1 MATCSNCETKL
12 ISEDP
17 ADTFCRKCGQVVFA
31 DEKLEKWMTTQMD
44 KEVITWLSS
53 ANYLL
58 SSKGTGSEERRQ
70 KYREWLAQDH
80 IQFGGDM
87 NILADLKRTITQCK
101 TTILLDKKIE
111 SQKIFLQW
119 LSELKKKEDI
129 TDAHIDRV
137 LYMFLVEDELRHRG
151 IEPKLVGVDE
161 DDPYI
166 NRLLEN

>member
-1 MATCSNCETKL
+1 MATCSNCETEL

-58 SSKGTGSEERRQ
+58 SSKDTESEEKRQ
-70 KYREWLAQDH
+70 KYREGLLKYH
-80 IQFGGDM
+80 IQFGGDID
-87 NILADLKRTITQCK
+87 ILADLKRTITQSN
-101 TTILLDKKIE
+101 TTVLLDKKIE

-119 LSELKKKEDI
+119 ISELKKEEDI
-129 TDAHIDRV
+129 TDEHIDRV
-137 LYMFLVEDELRHRG
+137 TYMFLIEDELRNRG
-151 IEPKLVGVDE
+151 WSPMMTESDRKNIRD
-161 DDPYI
+161 
-166 NRLLEN
+166 

>member
-1 MATCSNCETKL
+1 MATCSNCETEL

-58 SSKGTGSEERRQ
+58 ISKDTESEEKRQ
-70 KYREWLAQDH
+70 KYREGLLKYH
-80 IQFGGDM
+80 IQFGGD
-87 NILADLKRTITQCK
+87 IDVLADLKRTITQSN
-101 TTILLDKKIE
+101 TTVLLDKKIE

-119 LSELKKKEDI
+119 ISELKKEEDI
-129 TDAHIDRV
+129 TDEHIDRV
-137 LYMFLVEDELRHRG
+137 TYMFLIEDELRNRG
-151 IEPKLVGVDE
+151 WSPMMTESDRKNIRD
-161 DDPYI
+161 
-166 NRLLEN
+166 

>member
-1 MATCSNCETKL
+1 MATCSNCETEL

-58 SSKGTGSEERRQ
+58 SSKDTESEEKRQ
-70 KYREWLAQDH
+70 KYREGLLKYH
-80 IQFGGDM
+80 IQFGGD
-87 NILADLKRTITQCK
+87 IDVLADLKRTITQSN
-101 TTILLDKKIE
+101 TTVLLDKKIE

-119 LSELKKKEDI
+119 ISELKKEEDI
-129 TDAHIDRV
+129 TDEHIDRV
-137 LYMFLVEDELRHRG
+137 TYMFLIEDELRNRG
-151 IEPKLVGVDE
+151 WSHMMTESDRKNIRD
-161 DDPYI
+161 
-166 NRLLEN
+166 

>member
-1 MATCSNCETKL
+1 MATCSNCETEL

-58 SSKGTGSEERRQ
+58 SSKDTESEEKRQ
-70 KYREWLAQDH
+70 KYREGLLKYH
-80 IQFGGDM
+80 IQFGGDID
-87 NILADLKRTITQCK
+87 ILADLKRTITQSN
-101 TTILLDKKIE
+101 TTVLLDKRIE

-119 LSELKKKEDI
+119 ISELKKEEDI
-129 TDAHIDRV
+129 TDEHIDRV
-137 LYMFLVEDELRHRG
+137 TYMFLIEDELRNRG
-151 IEPKLVGVDE
+151 WSHMMTESDRKNIRD
-161 DDPYI
+161 
-166 NRLLEN
+166 

>member
-1 MATCSNCETKL
+1 MATCSNCETEL

-58 SSKGTGSEERRQ
+58 SSKDTESEEKRQ
-70 KYREWLAQDH
+70 KYREGLLKYH
-80 IQFGGDM
+80 IQFGGDID
-87 NILADLKRTITQCK
+87 ILADLKRTITQSN
-101 TTILLDKKIE
+101 TTVLLDKRIE

-119 LSELKKKEDI
+119 ISELKKEEDI
-129 TDAHIDRV
+129 TDKHIDRV
-137 LYMFLVEDELRHRG
+137 TYMFLIEDELRNRG
-151 IEPKLVGVDE
+151 WSPMMTESDRKNIRD
-161 DDPYI
+161 
-166 NRLLEN
+166 

>member
-1 MATCSNCETKL
+1 MATCSNCETEL

-58 SSKGTGSEERRQ
+58 SSKDTESEEKRQ
-70 KYREWLAQDH
+70 KYREGLLKYH
-80 IQFGGDM
+80 IQFGGD
-87 NILADLKRTITQCK
+87 IDVLADLKRTITQSN
-101 TTILLDKKIE
+101 TTVLLDKRIE

-119 LSELKKKEDI
+119 ISELKKEEDI
-129 TDAHIDRV
+129 TDEHIDRV
-137 LYMFLVEDELRHRG
+137 TYMFLIEDELRNRG
-151 IEPKLVGVDE
+151 WSHMMTESDRKNIRD
-161 DDPYI
+161 
-166 NRLLEN
+166 

>member
-1 MATCSNCETKL
+1 MATCSNCETEL

-58 SSKGTGSEERRQ
+58 SSKDTESEEKRQ
-70 KYREWLAQDH
+70 NYREGLLKYH
-80 IQFGGDM
+80 IQFGGDID
-87 NILADLKRTITQCK
+87 ILADLKRTITQSN
-101 TTILLDKKIE
+101 TTVLLDKKIE

-119 LSELKKKEDI
+119 ISELKKEEDI
-129 TDAHIDRV
+129 TDEHIDRV
-137 LYMFLVEDELRHRG
+137 TYMFLIEDELRNRG
-151 IEPKLVGVDE
+151 WSPMMTESDRKNIRD
-161 DDPYI
+161 
-166 NRLLEN
+166 

>member
-1 MATCSNCETKL
+1 MATCSNCETEL

-58 SSKGTGSEERRQ
+58 SSKDTESEEKRQ
-70 KYREWLAQDH
+70 KYREGLLKYH
-80 IQFGGDM
+80 IQFGGDID
-87 NILADLKRTITQCK
+87 ILADLKRTITQSN
-101 TTILLDKKIE
+101 TTVLLDKKIE

-119 LSELKKKEDI
+119 ISELKKEEDI
-129 TDAHIDRV
+129 TDEHIDRV
-137 LYMFLVEDELRHRG
+137 TYMFLIEDELRNRG
-151 IEPKLVGVDE
+151 WSHMMTESDRKNIRD
-161 DDPYI
+161 
-166 NRLLEN
+166 